1 MSLDPHA
8 VLLHASLEG
17 ELELVKSVIHQVG
30 MNDLKLWQGRGR
42 GDVIAPNVLM
52 VSSKKRCTKHPFIFL
67 FFIHYIFNR
76 G

>member
-30 MNDLKLWQGRGR
+30 MNVFKTVVGGGGG

-52 VSSKKRCTKHPFIFL
+52 VSSKHSSQSMLLSFCFHCL
-67 FFIHYIFNR
+67 YI
-76 G
+76 